1 MSNSRGAE
9 ALQMEKMEN
18 GKERRIACREFY
30 MDHDG
35 IPLHAKLEFP
45 AGFSLEEK
53 NPGRCPLVIV
63 QHGFTGHME
72 EDHILAVSRTLNQT
86 GFATLRTE
94 LYGQGKSGGTF
105 TEHTLF
111 KWLSEM
117 LTVIDYAGRLDF
129 VSELFL
135 CGHSQGGLT
144 VMLAGAMKRDQLRAI
159 IPLSPAAMIPE
170 DARHGSML
178 GHPFDPAHVPDVLEM
193 DGNCRLGGNYLR
205 VARMIWVEPAIDA
218 FTKEVLIIHGDRDE
232 TVPIRCA
239 QEAAARYKDAELV
252 VIPGADHC
260 YNGHLE
266 EVTQALAA
274 YMRRFVK

>member
-1 MSNSRGAE
+1 
-9 ALQMEKMEN
+9 MEKMEN

-94 LYGQGKSGGTF
+94 LYGHGKSGGTF

-159 IPLSPAAMIPE
+159 IPLSPAAMIP
-170 DARHGSML
+170 AIKGAAAGFSCICSS
-178 GHPFDPAHVPDVLEM
+178 PFMMSCDCFAYGITAGVLEM